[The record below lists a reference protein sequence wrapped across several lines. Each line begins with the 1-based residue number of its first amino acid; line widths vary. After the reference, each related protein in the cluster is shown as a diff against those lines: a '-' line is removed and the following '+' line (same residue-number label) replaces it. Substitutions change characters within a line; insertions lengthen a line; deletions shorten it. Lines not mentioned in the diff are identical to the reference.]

1 MAATLQVPPV
11 PDPPASV
18 ERHQLYEDALAMLM
32 GTLFIALGMLI
43 YSKTVLLTGST
54 AGLAL
59 LLSYITKLQF
69 GIIFFLIN
77 LPFYWLAWKRLGWKF
92 TARTFIAVALVTLF
106 SRMTDQWVGFAHL
119 DPVYATV
126 VGGGLCG
133 TGLLMLFRHR
143 TGLGGVNILA
153 IYLQERHGIRA
164 GYFQL
169 GVDLAILAGA
179 FFVLTPDRLLLSV
192 VGAIIVNI
200 TLAINHRPGR
210 YLGMS

>member
-1 MAATLQVPPV
+1 MAATLQA
-11 PDPPASV
+11 PPAAV

-43 YSKTVLLTGST
+43 YSKTMLLTGST
-54 AGLAL
+54 AGLSL
-59 LLSYITKLQF
+59 LLSYITKVQF
-69 GIIFFLIN
+69 GIIFFVIN

-92 TARTFIAVALVTLF
+92 TARTFIAVGLVTIF
-106 SRMTDQWVGFAHL
+106 SRLTEQWVGFAHL

-126 VGGGLCG
+126 VGSGLCG

-153 IYLQERHGIRA
+153 IYLQEKHGIRA
-164 GYFQL
+164 GFFQL

-179 FFVLTPDRLLLSV
+179 FFVLAPDRLLLSV
-192 VGAIIVNI
+192 VGAAIVNL
-200 TLAINHRPGR
+200 TLAINHKPGR